1 VAAGLVGV
9 PLLVVGNTGVALAEK
24 RVATGIASL
33 VIATVPLWIA
43 VIDRVVYHH
52 RQPPLVI
59 AGLALGFVG
68 AAILV
73 GSSIAGHVDAA
84 GVLIVVLVA
93 ICWATG
99 SLYQRRAPLPR
110 RPFVAAGMQMLVA
123 GCILLVLG
131 TITGEFGRIDTSKF
145 SRASVLAV
153 AYLIVFGSWL
163 GYTSYLWLLR
173 NARTSLVSTY
183 AYVTPVGAVLLGAVV
198 LNESITPR
206 TVFAGA
212 LILVAVAVI
221 IQAGG
226 VRRVIEPGRQGA
238 EGGGRG
244 PGRPRAHGRLAGA
257 WTRQGRAR

>member
-1 VAAGLVGV
+1 
-9 PLLVVGNTGVALAEK
+9 
-24 RVATGIASL
+24 
-33 VIATVPLWIA
+33 
-43 VIDRVVYHH
+43 
-52 RQPPLVI
+52 
-59 AGLALGFVG
+59 
-68 AAILV
+68 
-73 GSSIAGHVDAA
+73 
-84 GVLIVVLVA
+84 
-93 ICWATG
+93 
-99 SLYQRRAPLPR
+99 
-110 RPFVAAGMQMLVA
+110 MLVA
-123 GCILLVLG
+123 GGILLVLG

-221 IQAGG
+221 IRAGG
-226 VRRVIEPGRQGA
+226 VRRVIEPGSDA
-238 EGGGRG
+238 ESDAGKERRAEVEAQVALERMGGSQERGLGKDGRG
-244 PGRPRAHGRLAGA
+244 ELQADGEPA
-257 WTRQGRAR
+257 